1 MDAQELYKLFRSR
14 QSDRHYDTTRAIP
27 REVLQRIAENALL
40 APSATNQQPWQIVV
54 VDTPDLSQKVASA
67 ARSGMLGQN
76 KFLLQAPVHIL
87 IVGDRPG
94 ALAATMGK
102 TFRDINYVP
111 YDLGILIAHLVLAVE
126 AEGLGS
132 CIVGWL
138 NGRKVAKVLGIPKTK
153 KVLFDISVGYS
164 LDSKRPKKRKK
175 PEDCIHYNGW

>member
-1 MDAQELYKLFRSR
+1 MDAQALYDLFRSR
-14 QSDRHYDTTRAIP
+14 QSDRHYDTTRTIP
-27 REVLQRIAENALL
+27 REVLQRIVENALL
-40 APSATNQQPWQIVV
+40 APSATNQQPRQIVV

-76 KFLLQAPVHIL
+76 KFLLQAPAHIL
-87 IVGDRPG
+87 IIGDRPG

-102 TFRDINYVP
+102 TFRNINYVP

-164 LDSKRPKKRKK
+164 LDAKRPKKRKK

>member
-1 MDAQELYKLFRSR
+1 
-14 QSDRHYDTTRAIP
+14 
-27 REVLQRIAENALL
+27 
-40 APSATNQQPWQIVV
+40 
-54 VDTPDLSQKVASA
+54 
-67 ARSGMLGQN
+67 MLGQN

-87 IVGDRPG
+87 IIGDRPG

-164 LDSKRPKKRKK
+164 LDSKRPK